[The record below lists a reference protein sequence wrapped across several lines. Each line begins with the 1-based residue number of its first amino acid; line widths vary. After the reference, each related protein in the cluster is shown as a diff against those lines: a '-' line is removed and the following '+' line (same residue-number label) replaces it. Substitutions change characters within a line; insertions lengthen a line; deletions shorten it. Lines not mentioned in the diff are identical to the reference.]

1 MDKGGIRVGRWI
13 CRGWNMRGMREDRER
28 ERKIQLTFPQATN
41 QPSRTEIT
49 SVSESVCWSNPLQEA
64 LFGPNESHCIHRG
77 KGRSQMYAI
86 VRSVM
91 G

>member
-1 MDKGGIRVGRWI
+1 MGG
-13 CRGWNMRGMREDRER
+13 MRGERER
-28 ERKIQLTFPQATN
+28 EREIQLTFSQSSN

-64 LFGPNESHCIHRG
+64 PFIPHESHCIHMG
-77 KGRSQMYAI
+77 KRPSKSYEI
-86 VRSVM
+86 VRGVK

>member
-13 CRGWNMRGMREDRER
+13 YRGWSMGGTREERER
-28 ERKIQLTFPQATN
+28 EIQLTFSQTSN

-64 LFGPNESHCIHRG
+64 PFGPHESHCIRME
-77 KGRSQMYAI
+77 KGRSQNYA
-86 VRSVM
+86 VMRGVM